1 MTEIYLIRHTQAEG
15 NLYRAMQGHWDGDV
29 TALGLREIDALAER
43 MRDVKIDALYSSDLK
58 RAMLTAGAIRRY
70 HDLPLH
76 TERDLRE
83 INVGPWEARF
93 FGDVSWE
100 QPEMMDTFI
109 HRAEEFALDGAERY
123 DDVRRRAAAA
133 LTAIAEENAGKVV
146 AVVSHGVTI
155 RCLLSYMLGKSLDDP
170 TLPIC
175 GNTGL
180 CHLFYENGRFRV
192 DSVNDCKHLA
202 ALSLP
207 DQRIRTNNLR
217 GESVDPVSAADY
229 YRASYAD
236 AWRSAHGT
244 LDGFDA
250 ETYFA
255 AACEHHGDDPE
266 AIIRIFDAEKSAG
279 LIDLDS
285 RRGAH
290 AGYGW
295 ISLLYLEEPYRGREL
310 GVQLLGRA
318 LMHYSIMGRRSVR
331 LQVAEDNTRALRF
344 YEKHGFRRLS
354 YERGRFG
361 KLYLMEYRFG
371 ESHV

>member
-1 MTEIYLIRHTQAEG
+1 
-15 NLYRAMQGHWDGDV
+15 
-29 TALGLREIDALAER
+29 
-43 MRDVKIDALYSSDLK
+43 
-58 RAMLTAGAIRRY
+58 
-70 HDLPLH
+70 
-76 TERDLRE
+76 
-83 INVGPWEARF
+83 
-93 FGDVSWE
+93 
-100 QPEMMDTFI
+100 
-109 HRAEEFALDGAERY
+109 
-123 DDVRRRAAAA
+123 
-133 LTAIAEENAGKVV
+133 
-146 AVVSHGVTI
+146 
-155 RCLLSYMLGKSLDDP
+155 
-170 TLPIC
+170 
-175 GNTGL
+175 L

-192 DSVNDCKHLA
+192 DSVNDCEHLA

-318 LMHYSIMGRRSVR
+318 LMHYSIMGRRCVR